1 MQRLRSD
8 DMSTVSD
15 LVLIGAVAVGGYLV
29 LTKTN
34 ILGDKTTP
42 TPTTVK
48 VSSDDDLK
56 PAKSNDGGKETKT
69 PTKNLDNEKATTP
82 TTYFISSTPL
92 ADAAETAVSQSVGSN
107 VGSLIGGALKFANVV
122 NPINKIGETIA
133 SLFERNKLGAEIE
146 KRSGGVVTLD

>member
-1 MQRLRSD
+1 
-8 DMSTVSD
+8 MSTVSD

-48 VSSDDDLK
+48 VSSNDDDLK

-69 PTKNLDNEKATTP
+69 PTKNLDNEKAATP
-82 TTYFISSTPL
+82 TTYFISNTPL